1 MLFDFLP
8 FDWLFVSL
16 PSLNNEINSSLPRP
30 VPLDPIMSTVVL
42 LLHRVVARPRSKF
55 IYKSLLAIWSFN
67 VCGQTFCHYVIQIEN
82 YYLSAGRRTNCSCQQ
97 FFPLCISV
105 ELLFCSDEPSG
116 VFFYLGET
124 SLCYHSFGISNT
136 VIFLVP
142 ILFPIHRNFLSFQF
156 TRNLYPR
163 RVT

>member
-1 MLFDFLP
+1 MH
-8 FDWLFVSL
+8 
-16 PSLNNEINSSLPRP
+16 RP
-30 VPLDPIMSTVVL
+30 VPLDPIMSTLVL
-42 LLHRVVARPRSKF
+42 LLHPVVARPRSKF

-82 YYLSAGRRTNCSCQQ
+82 YYLSAGRRTNCSCQK

-136 VIFLVP
+136 VISLFLFFFRLTA
-142 ILFPIHRNFLSFQF
+142 ISFLSNLLEIFILGESR
-156 TRNLYPR
+156 RNRTVQVLLYSVEFRPSL
-163 RVT
+163 VA

>member
-1 MLFDFLP
+1 
-8 FDWLFVSL
+8 
-16 PSLNNEINSSLPRP
+16 
-30 VPLDPIMSTVVL
+30 MSTVVL

-116 VFFYLGET
+116 VFFIWERLPCVIIRLAFQTRYFSLFLFFFLFTAISFLSNLLEIFILGESRRNRT
-124 SLCYHSFGISNT
+124 VQVLLYRVEFRPSL
-136 VIFLVP
+136 VA
-142 ILFPIHRNFLSFQF
+142 
-156 TRNLYPR
+156 
-163 RVT
+163 